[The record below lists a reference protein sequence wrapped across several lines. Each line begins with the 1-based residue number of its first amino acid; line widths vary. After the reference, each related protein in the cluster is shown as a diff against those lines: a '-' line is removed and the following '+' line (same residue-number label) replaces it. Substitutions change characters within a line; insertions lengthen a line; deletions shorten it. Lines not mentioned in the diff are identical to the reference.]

1 MLKGSDLPDPSV
13 APYFSN
19 ASAFSRVSNNL
30 IERTIFLFFKSFS
43 AKQTST
49 VSPPVHLSTLASAGL
64 ELMADFFIIKSI
76 SQPNGLTFKPSFL
89 SADITLQ
96 EIQTKSKV
104 KKFNLLIKN
113 KKDLLIKLNNYF
125 DYKVSSKISNIE
137 NSNYKDMIF
146 EVIMMRFDVLQENRK
161 GIISIFNSFKSRPKL
176 LFFLLPALLDSI
188 LIMVKSINLPIKGVL
203 GQLKIK
209 GIFVIYVSSFFVWL
223 NDETIALDKTMTALD
238 KYLDQANNIL
248 KFINK

>member
-1 MLKGSDLPDPSV
+1 MNKDYKKIAETTLKILD
-13 APYFSN
+13 
-19 ASAFSRVSNNL
+19 
-30 IERTIFLFFKSFS
+30 K
-43 AKQTST
+43 
-49 VSPPVHLSTLASAGL
+49 
-64 ELMADFFIIKSI
+64 
-76 SQPNGLTFKPSFL
+76 KPWL
-89 SADITLQ
+89 DITLK

-104 KKFNLLIKN
+104 EKFNLLIKN

-146 EVIMMRFDVLQENRK
+146 EIIMMRFDVLQENRK
-161 GIISIFNSFKSRPKL
+161 GIKSIFDSFKNRPKL
-176 LFFLLPALLDSI
+176 LFFLLPELLDSI
-188 LIMVKSINLPIKGVL
+188 LVMVKSINLPIKGVL

-248 KFINK
+248 KFMNK

>member
-1 MLKGSDLPDPSV
+1 VNKDYKKIAETTLKVLD
-13 APYFSN
+13 
-19 ASAFSRVSNNL
+19 
-30 IERTIFLFFKSFS
+30 K
-43 AKQTST
+43 
-49 VSPPVHLSTLASAGL
+49 
-64 ELMADFFIIKSI
+64 
-76 SQPNGLTFKPSFL
+76 KPWHN
-89 SADITLQ
+89 ITLK
-96 EIQTKSKV
+96 EIQTKSRI

-125 DYKVSSKISNIE
+125 DYKISSKISNIE

-146 EVIMMRFDVLQENRK
+146 EVIMMRFDILQENRK
-161 GIISIFNSFKSRPKL
+161 GIKSIFESFKNKPKL
-176 LFFLLPALLDSI
+176 LFFLIPELLDSI
-188 LIMVKSINLPIKGVL
+188 LIMVQSINLPIKGVI

-223 NDETIALDKTMTALD
+223 NDETVALDKTMTALD

>member
-1 MLKGSDLPDPSV
+1 MNKDYKKIAETTLKVLD
-13 APYFSN
+13 
-19 ASAFSRVSNNL
+19 
-30 IERTIFLFFKSFS
+30 K
-43 AKQTST
+43 
-49 VSPPVHLSTLASAGL
+49 
-64 ELMADFFIIKSI
+64 
-76 SQPNGLTFKPSFL
+76 KPWHN
-89 SADITLQ
+89 ITLK
-96 EIQTKSKV
+96 EIQTKSRI

-125 DYKVSSKISNIE
+125 DYKISSKISNIE

-146 EVIMMRFDVLQENRK
+146 EVIMMRFDILQENRK
-161 GIISIFNSFKSRPKL
+161 GIKSIFESFKNKPKL
-176 LFFLLPALLDSI
+176 LFFLIPELLDSI
-188 LIMVKSINLPIKGVL
+188 LIMVQSINLPIKGVI

-223 NDETIALDKTMTALD
+223 NDETVALDKTMTALD

>member
-1 MLKGSDLPDPSV
+1 VNKDYKKIVETTLKILD
-13 APYFSN
+13 
-19 ASAFSRVSNNL
+19 
-30 IERTIFLFFKSFS
+30 K
-43 AKQTST
+43 
-49 VSPPVHLSTLASAGL
+49 
-64 ELMADFFIIKSI
+64 
-76 SQPNGLTFKPSFL
+76 KPWHE
-89 SADITLQ
+89 ITLK
-96 EIQTKSKV
+96 EIQTKSKI

-161 GIISIFNSFKSRPKL
+161 GIISIFNSFKNRPKL
-176 LFFLLPALLDSI
+176 LFFLLPELLDSI

>member
-1 MLKGSDLPDPSV
+1 ML
-13 APYFSN
+13 FSI
-19 ASAFSRVSNNL
+19 L
-30 IERTIFLFFKSFS
+30 EILDKKSW
-43 AKQTST
+43 
-49 VSPPVHLSTLASAGL
+49 H
-64 ELMADFFIIKSI
+64 
-76 SQPNGLTFKPSFL
+76 N
-89 SADITLQ
+89 ITLK
-96 EIQTKSKV
+96 EIKTKSKV

-125 DYKVSSKISNIE
+125 DYKVSSKISDIE
-137 NSNYKDMIF
+137 NSNHKDMIF

-161 GIISIFNSFKSRPKL
+161 GIKSIFDSFKSRPKL

-223 NDETIALDKTMTALD
+223 NDETVSLDKTMTALD

-248 KFINK
+248 KFVNK